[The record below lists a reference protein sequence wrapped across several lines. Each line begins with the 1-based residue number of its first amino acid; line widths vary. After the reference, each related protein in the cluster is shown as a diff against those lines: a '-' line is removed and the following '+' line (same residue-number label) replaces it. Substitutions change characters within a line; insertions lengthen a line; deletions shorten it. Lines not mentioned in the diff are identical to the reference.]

1 MTKKL
6 TDKQK
11 IKLYQK
17 QLAKITTLAVFC
29 YASQKGAAEILK
41 PDAYT
46 NSDLHT
52 IVSGFQQI
60 MNALGDVTTH
70 EFGHTAG
77 LQHNGNLQSVMYWS
91 IDIDE
96 DRPFPNW
103 HDRQEMRSLYP

>member
-1 MTKKL
+1 M
-6 TDKQK
+6 K
-11 IKLYQK
+11 INEDRTFGDLS
-17 QLAKITTLAVFC
+17 AGDSNVFD
-29 YASQKGAAEILK
+29 YE
-41 PDAYT
+41 T
-46 NSDLHT
+46 
-52 IVSGFQQI
+52 
-60 MNALGDVTTH
+60 VTTH